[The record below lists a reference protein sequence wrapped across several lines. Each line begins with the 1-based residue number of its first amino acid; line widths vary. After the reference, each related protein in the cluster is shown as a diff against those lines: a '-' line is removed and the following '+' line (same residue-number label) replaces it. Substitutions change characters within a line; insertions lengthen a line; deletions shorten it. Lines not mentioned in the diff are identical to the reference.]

1 MSYESVIGLE
11 AHVQLRTATKI
22 FCRCP
27 NQYGGEP
34 NTHICEV
41 CLGYPGTLPVLN
53 HEAVDQAIRLSF
65 ALDAQVRSVSV
76 FARKNYF
83 YADLPRGYQISQF
96 DRPLAEHG
104 RLRLR
109 EHDLT
114 VGITRLHMEED
125 AGKLLHESPGGGT
138 LEDES
143 LVDFNR
149 CGAPLLE
156 IVSEPDLRTAE
167 QAADYFQSL
176 HQILVYTG
184 VSDAN
189 LEHGNLRIDANV
201 SIRAIG
207 ETTLGTRT
215 EIKNLNSF
223 RHVAKAIDYEIQRQI
238 AVVESG
244 REVVQSTLTWD
255 ADRGRTHL
263 LRTKEEAQD
272 YRYFPEPDLPPLRV
286 DSRRLE
292 RLRAGLPELPSARRK
307 RFQEQYDLPA
317 QDADTLAQTPTL
329 ADYFEAVVESTGGD
343 GRTAANWIKT
353 EILRVVKE
361 LKIDLTDVSSS
372 GRLIAP
378 DRLARLIGMVGEGF
392 VSASAAK
399 SVLAEL
405 WESEEPPRAV
415 AERLGLIQER
425 NPEQLKEWAIQVI
438 EKHPDQAEQ
447 YRSGKKQILG
457 FLVGKVMGLSRGKAD
472 PKQVNLLLAELL
484 ADDSHGDLAP

>member
-11 AHVQLRTATKI
+11 AHVQLRTHTKI

-27 NQYGGEP
+27 NRYGGEP

-41 CLGYPGTLPVLN
+41 CLGYPGTLPILN

-65 ALDAQVRSVSV
+65 ALDAEVRPLSV

-104 RLRLR
+104 RLQLR
-109 EHDLT
+109 EHGLT

-125 AGKLLHESPGGGT
+125 AGKLLHESPGGGA

-149 CGAPLLE
+149 CGTPLLE

-167 QAADYFQSL
+167 QAADYFQTL

-189 LEHGNLRIDANV
+189 LEQGNLRIDANV
-201 SIRAIG
+201 SIRPVG
-207 ETTLGTRT
+207 ETALGTRT

-244 REVVQSTLTWD
+244 QQVVQSTLTWD

-272 YRYFPEPDLPPLRV
+272 YRYFPEPDLPPLRIEGQ
-286 DSRRLE
+286 RLE
-292 RLRAGLPELPSARRK
+292 NLRAGLPELPGARRK
-307 RFQEQYDLPA
+307 RFQEQFELPL
-317 QDADTLAQTPTL
+317 QDADTLTQTPIL
-329 ADYFEAVVESTGGD
+329 ADYFEAVVEGSQGS
-343 GRTAANWIKT
+343 GRAAANWIKT
-353 EILRVVKE
+353 EILRAVKE
-361 LKIDLTDVSSS
+361 WKIDLTEVSSS
-372 GRLIAP
+372 SQLIAP
-378 DRLARLIGMVGEGF
+378 GRLASLIDLVEEGT

-399 SVLAEL
+399 NVLAEL
-405 WESEEPPRAV
+405 WQTEESPRVV
-415 AERLGLIQER
+415 AERMGLIQER
-425 NPEQLKEWAIQVI
+425 NPDQLRAWVSEVI
-438 EKHPDQAEQ
+438 EKHPDQAAQ
-447 YRSGKKQILG
+447 YRSGKTQILG
-457 FLVGKVMGLSRGKAD
+457 FLVGKVMGISRGKAD

-484 ADDSHGDLAP
+484 AGGNTEDAGP